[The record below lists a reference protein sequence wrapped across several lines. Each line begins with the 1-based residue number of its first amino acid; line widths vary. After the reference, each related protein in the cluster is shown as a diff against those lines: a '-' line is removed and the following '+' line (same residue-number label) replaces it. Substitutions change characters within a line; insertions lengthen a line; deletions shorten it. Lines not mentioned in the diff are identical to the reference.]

1 VEAIIVTR
9 GTLAR
14 FGLFAALAAAI
25 IAIYPYRSMLDV
37 GVLDRTVRNAG
48 AWGPLL
54 YMGLYAIATVLSL
67 PGAVLTLAAGALFGP
82 VLGAFYALTGAT
94 IGASAAFAIAR
105 YVASDWVARRAG
117 GRTRQLIDGVEKE
130 GWRFVAFVRLV
141 PLFPFNLVN
150 YALGLTRIRIL
161 DYALASYVF
170 MLPGAFAYA
179 YLGYAGRAALAGN
192 DGAIRSGLLALSLL
206 AAVAFLSRLVR
217 RWRGAAAPA
226 SAELTASELR
236 SLIDRGD
243 EIHVLDVRTVADYDG
258 PGGHVPGAKNIPLEE
273 LPQRLDELQPWRGR
287 PVAVICRTNRRS
299 GEAARHLRQSGLWT
313 AFLVSDGMLAWEKAG
328 FPVETSTPRTACCC
342 VPTRIR

>member
-1 VEAIIVTR
+1 MMGRSALTR
-9 GTLAR
+9 LC
-14 FGLFAALAAAI
+14 LFAGLAAAI
-25 IAIYPYRSMLDV
+25 MAIYPYRTLVDV
-37 GVLDRTVRNAG
+37 GALGRIVQGAG
-48 AWGPLL
+48 PWGPLL
-54 YMGLYAIATVLSL
+54 YMTLYAVGTVLSF

-94 IGASAAFAIAR
+94 IGATAAFAIAR
-105 YVASDWVARRAG
+105 YMASDWVARRAG

-150 YALGLTRIRIL
+150 YALGLTRIRML

-179 YLGYAGRAALAGN
+179 YLGYAGQKALAGN
-192 DGAIRSGLLALSLL
+192 EGAIRNGLLALSLL
-206 AAVAFLSRLVR
+206 AAVSFLPRLVR
-217 RWRGAAAPA
+217 RLRGAAAPA
-226 SAELTASELR
+226 SAGLTASELR

-287 PVAVICRTNRRS
+287 RVAVICRTNRRS
-299 GEAARHLRQSGLWT
+299 GEAARQLRQSGFWT
-313 AFLVSDGMLAWEKAG
+313 AFLVSDGMLAWENAG
-328 FPVETSTPRTACCC
+328 FPVETSTPRTTCCS
-342 VPTRIR
+342 VPIRNG